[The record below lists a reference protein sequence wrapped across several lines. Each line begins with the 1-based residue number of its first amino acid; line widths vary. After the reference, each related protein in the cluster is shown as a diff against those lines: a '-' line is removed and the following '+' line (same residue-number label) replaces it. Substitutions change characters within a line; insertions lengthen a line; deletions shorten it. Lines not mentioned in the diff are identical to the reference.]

1 MRAAWTKSAKMD
13 KYFCIAILFSFAVA
27 INASLFNGLLEGSG
41 DTCAGTGEC
50 TETNEVCFETDNNQ
64 CWCPAGFT
72 GDDCTEPNTDFI
84 DERCR
89 PPTLPDYPCSTKG
102 VNYCYPGCSDGTIC
116 CSVGCVIACVD
127 LPEKTCTTTA
137 NCSANN
143 VCTQDEFVNVC
154 RCPLGY
160 TGDDCMERQDG
171 IDDRC
176 PLPDN
181 LIDVCVASQVDNQC
195 SEDNPCPDREIC
207 CPGANGCST
216 NCLPI
221 EKTCTTTANC
231 SANNVCSQDESV
243 KVCRCPLGY
252 TGDDCMERQDGI
264 DDRCPLPDNL
274 IDVCVASQV
283 DNQCSEDNPCP
294 DGEICCPGANG
305 CSTNCIPI
313 GCKDPV
319 DHKTCTDQNKICID
333 DDSTAGFDCKCPFGY
348 SGAMCATRI
357 AGFDEKCPFPEVPGD
372 TCNEIET
379 PTCTKADDCEDDKV
393 CCSTG
398 CGTACVDLSDP
409 KPKGKK
415 PKLPVA
421 PVGCPPK
428 RCVCSKNLGAI
439 CKPNKRGC
447 GANIRDQHTGKR
459 ITQYC
464 KCDPWYQIYSP
475 CSKNK
480 CFDVNGNALVCP
492 GHPNARCRVTQCG
505 RCQAYW
511 IDIHTGKQVK
521 CKRGQPG
528 AACGPGEIP
537 VLGCPDVCQH
547 IKCSN
552 YPYATCRV
560 RACNG
565 CTAKYTYLGRDVT
578 SDCHQVVG

>member
-102 VNYCYPGCSDGTIC
+102 VNYCSRGCSDGTIC

-127 LPEKTCTTTA
+127 LP
-137 NCSANN
+137 
-143 VCTQDEFVNVC
+143 
-154 RCPLGY
+154 
-160 TGDDCMERQDG
+160 
-171 IDDRC
+171 
-176 PLPDN
+176 
-181 LIDVCVASQVDNQC
+181 
-195 SEDNPCPDREIC
+195 
-207 CPGANGCST
+207 
-216 NCLPI
+216 

-521 CKRGQPG
+521 CKRGQPD